1 MGNLFE
7 SMVADSAGEF
17 GLPIFLAVMLS
28 VLLVLIFVQLGILAA
43 INRKQEVKTRDI
55 IPFRYKITF
64 GKKYSFLF

>member
-43 INRKQEVKTRDI
+43 INRKQKIKIRGI
-55 IPFRYKITF
+55 ISFRSKMIF
-64 GKKYSFLF
+64 GKIEL

>member
-28 VLLVLIFVQLGILAA
+28 ILLVLIFVQLGILAA
-43 INRKQEVKTRDI
+43 INRKQKIKIRGI
-55 IPFRYKITF
+55 ISFRSKMIF
-64 GKKYSFLF
+64 GKIEL